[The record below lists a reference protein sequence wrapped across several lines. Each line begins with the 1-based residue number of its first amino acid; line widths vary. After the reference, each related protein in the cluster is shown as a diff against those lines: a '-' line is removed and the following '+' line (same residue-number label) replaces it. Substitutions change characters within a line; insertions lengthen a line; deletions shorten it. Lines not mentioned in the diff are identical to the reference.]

1 MAVVTVPP
9 PSTRTCPK
17 CAFVSDL
24 QIEEC
29 PACGVVFDKVAAA
42 EEMAAHVIEHRPI
55 GSPLDRLAEA
65 DRLAVKQDVERLE
78 AWTGIETAN
87 QYTVRDGMGRVLFDA
102 AEESGTAG
110 QILGRLFLKA
120 ARPFTIRLVTPD
132 GQPALTMKRPFRFFF
147 HEVSIFDA
155 QERLVGT
162 VQRQFSVV
170 NKRYL
175 ARAVD
180 GAATYEIF
188 GPLFRPWTFKI
199 RFNGQDCGE
208 IKKKWGGLVR
218 EAFTDADQFGV
229 ELPQNIPLDLKAIF
243 LGAVFLIDFAHFED
257 NNG

>member
-1 MAVVTVPP
+1 M
-9 PSTRTCPK
+9 K
-17 CAFVSDL
+17 

-29 PACGVVFDKVAAA
+29 PACGVVFDKIVAA
-42 EEMAAHVIEHRPI
+42 EEMPAHVVEQRPI

-102 AEESGTAG
+102 AEESGTAA
-110 QILGRLFLKA
+110 QVLSRLFLKA
-120 ARPFTIRLVTPD
+120 ARPFTMRLVTPD
-132 GQPALTMKRPFRFFF
+132 GQAALTRKRPFRFFF
-147 HEVSIFDA
+147 HEVSLYDS
-155 QERLVGT
+155 QERLVGS

-170 NKRYL
+170 NKRYI
-175 ARAVD
+175 ARDA
-180 GAATYEIF
+180 GGGATYEIF

-199 RFNGQDCGE
+199 QFNGQDCGE

-229 ELPQNIPLDLKAIF
+229 ELPPNIPLDLKAVF